1 MSLSHR
7 GSAPRM
13 RQGRDAGKDNAAGQ
27 KRLPT
32 GDYGQGAALDRAF
45 IGRPAGLRRSP
56 RMAIRLRIMGGPHG
70 IGRAETINTVRA
82 RCALI
87 VRAPFH
93 PPRIDESGRADPPR
107 CSFSTQG
114 VGISRSTAH
123 EERDA
128 PPGCGAVSTAHS
140 SQCWSM
146 KSPDDSGGNQGSSVA
161 RSVFSNLR
169 SVTGRS
175 ATGGPY
181 ALAQRRTARRTDRR
195 FWFHG

>member
-13 RQGRDAGKDNAAGQ
+13 RQGRDAGEHNAAGQ

-45 IGRPAGLRRSP
+45 IGRPAPPGFVAHHAWRSGSGLW
-56 RMAIRLRIMGGPHG
+56 GGPHC

-82 RCALI
+82 RCALM

-93 PPRIDESGRADPPR
+93 PPRIDEGGPADPPR

-114 VGISRSTAH
+114 VGISRSLSTRLVADRH
-123 EERDA
+123 ASEQRPKRDE
-128 PPGCGAVSTAHS
+128 
-140 SQCWSM
+140 
-146 KSPDDSGGNQGSSVA
+146 
-161 RSVFSNLR
+161 
-169 SVTGRS
+169 GRS
-175 ATGGPY
+175 AASSDGAGAHASAPDRPPFTAGRAP
-181 ALAQRRTARRTDRR
+181 RRCERRPRIPSAAGCEHASCGRRR
-195 FWFHG
+195 FRH